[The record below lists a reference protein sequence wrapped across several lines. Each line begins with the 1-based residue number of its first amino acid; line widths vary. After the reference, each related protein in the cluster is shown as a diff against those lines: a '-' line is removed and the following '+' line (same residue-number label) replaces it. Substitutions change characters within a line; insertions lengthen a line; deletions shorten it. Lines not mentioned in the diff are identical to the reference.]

1 MPTATHIFRTRRRIR
16 ERRAARSSGA
26 IVACIIA
33 ATLLIGLL
41 ILISALLFADLS
53 AGLPPLESI
62 ELAFGPAGE
71 EGFQPT
77 RIFDRSGEIVLL
89 EVLHPA
95 ASERRWV
102 HLSPAYEDVVPQHV
116 IDATLAA
123 VDTTFLSNPGYD
135 PQSVFQAFLDK
146 FFRRSSAEYHET
158 IAQDL
163 IEAQLLP
170 FEDHQRTAADR
181 YLRSALLAAG
191 ISQRYTKDQIL
202 EWYLNSAAYGHLTYG
217 IDAAALVYFGKHARD
232 LTLAESAML
241 AAVAV
246 NPEINPVDTPIE
258 ARKNQRQVLVTML
271 EMGVIGRSGYERGLS
286 RRLSLESVADDLS
299 SPAVDFTL
307 FVLDRLKEIAGL
319 NAANR
324 SGLRV
329 ISTLDYDLHL
339 QSKCAYETHAQRL
352 KGAEVGV
359 VQPAH
364 DGTACIAAGLLPTLR
379 PGDVGFD
386 HNLSDVAVVI
396 LDPTSGEILSLHGP
410 ALSPRSTG
418 SAFTPFIYLTAF
430 SQGYSPATMV
440 LDVPLEDA
448 SILGGLDITLENDDG
463 IFHGPVR
470 IRTALANS
478 YNAAAARNLSLV
490 GVENVLRIATSMGID
505 SLNVSTV
512 DYEAAMA
519 LGMVEANLLDMT
531 YAYSVMANQGRM
543 SGVSSAASGGPGSRS
558 LDPVAILRVE
568 DREGRSM
575 YNAEFEE
582 RPVLSPQLAFLMT
595 DVMSD
600 ESARWGS
607 FGQSNSLEIGK
618 PAGVK
623 TGVSSANQINWTV
636 GFTPSQAVG
645 VWVGSAEDEEMQ
657 GVNALNGATPI
668 WHAIIRYAT
677 RDASQAGWVLP
688 LGMQYLEVCDPS
700 GLLPTEYCPLVV
712 REVFMNGGEPT
723 SYDNLYKPFL
733 VNIETEKLA
742 TLLTP
747 LEVVEERVY
756 MIPPPGAAVWAV
768 EVGIEQPP
776 REYDTLY
783 EVPIADAQVNIL
795 SPTPFERLR
804 GETTVVGT
812 ANPDQFATYRLQY
825 GHGLNPVDWFQIG
838 GERTIPVEQGRLG
851 VWDTAGLNGLYT
863 LRLLVVD
870 EEGRIGSAA
879 VHVTIDNQPPHLEI
893 LSPQPGHVLKM
904 ADSREIIIEAEVRD
918 EMGVESVAFFV
929 NGEAVESVS
938 LPPYSI
944 RWEYGGV
951 GTYTIFVRAY
961 DAAGNETESEEIV
974 VQVVR

>member
-1 MPTATHIFRTRRRIR
+1 MHIIRTRRRIR

-26 IVACIIA
+26 IVAFIIT
-33 ATLLIGLL
+33 ATLLIGSL
-41 ILISALLFADLS
+41 ILISAVLFADLS
-53 AGLPPLESI
+53 AGLPPLVSI
-62 ELAFGPAGE
+62 EQTFGPVGE
-71 EGFQPT
+71 EAFRPT

-89 EVLHPA
+89 EVLHPRV
-95 ASERRWV
+95 SERRWV

-135 PQSVFQAFLDK
+135 PQSVLQAFLDK
-146 FFRRSSAEYHET
+146 FFGRNSTKYHET
-158 IAQDL
+158 IAQRL

-170 FEDHQRTAADR
+170 FEDRKRTAADR
-181 YLRSALLAAG
+181 YLRSALMAAG

-217 IDAAALVYFGKHARD
+217 IDAAAQVYFGKHARD

-246 NPEINPVDTPIE
+246 NPEANPADSPTE
-258 ARKNQRQVLVTML
+258 AKKNQRQVLKTML
-271 EMGVIGRSGYERGLS
+271 EMGMIGRSGYDRALS
-286 RRLSLESVADDLS
+286 RRLTLESVEDDLS
-299 SPAVDFTL
+299 SPAAEFTL
-307 FVLDRLKEIAGL
+307 FVLDRLKEVVGL

-324 SGLRV
+324 SGLQV

-339 QSKCAYETHAQRL
+339 QSKCAHETHTLRL
-352 KGAEVGV
+352 KGSEISV
-359 VQPAH
+359 VQPAD

-396 LDPTSGEILSLHGP
+396 LDPASGEILSLHGP
-410 ALSPRSTG
+410 ALTPRPTG
-418 SAFTPFIYLTAF
+418 SAFIPLIYLTAF

-440 LDVPLEDA
+440 LDVPLEDVLVL
-448 SILGGLDITLENDDG
+448 SGLDIALENDDG
-463 IFHGPVR
+463 IFHGPIR

-478 YNAAAARNLSLV
+478 YNAAAAQNLSLV
-490 GVENVLRIATSMGID
+490 GVDNVLRIATSMGIN
-505 SLNVSTV
+505 SLEVSTT
-512 DYEAAMA
+512 DYEAAIA
-519 LGMVEANLLDMT
+519 LGMVKASLLDMT

-543 SGVSSAASGGPGSRS
+543 SGVAFAESEGPGSRS
-558 LDPVAILRVE
+558 LDPVAILRIE
-568 DREGRSM
+568 DQEGRSL
-575 YNAEFEE
+575 YDVEFEE

-600 ESARWGS
+600 ESARWRS
-607 FGQSNSLEIGK
+607 FGQSNSLEIGR

-623 TGVSSANQINWTV
+623 TGTSLSHQINWTI

-645 VWVGSAEDEEMQ
+645 VWVGSEEDEEMQ

-668 WHAIIRYAT
+668 WHAVIRYVT
-677 RDASQAGWVLP
+677 RDTSQAGWVLP
-688 LGMQYLEVCDPS
+688 PGMQYLEVCDPS

-712 REVFMNGGEPT
+712 RELFMNGGEPT

-733 VNIETEKLA
+733 VNTETEKLA

-756 MIPPPGAAVWAV
+756 MIPPPGAAAWAV
-768 EVGIEQPP
+768 EAGIEQPP
-776 REYDTLY
+776 REYDTLF
-783 EVPIADAQVNIL
+783 EVPVPDAQVSIL
-795 SPTPFERLR
+795 SPTPFETLR
-804 GETTVVGT
+804 GEVIVKGT

-825 GHGLNPVDWFQIG
+825 GHGLNPVNWFQIG
-838 GERTIPVEQGRLG
+838 SERKIPVEQGRLG
-851 VWDTAGLNGLYT
+851 VWDTSSLNGLYT
-863 LRLLVVD
+863 LQLLVVD
-870 EEGRIGSAA
+870 DEGRIESAA
-879 VHVTIDNQPPHLEI
+879 VHITIDNQPPHLQI
-893 LSPQPGHVLKM
+893 LSPQPGQVLNM
-904 ADSREIIIEAEVRD
+904 SDSREIVIEVEVRD

-929 NGEAVESVS
+929 NGEEVESVS

-951 GTYTIFVRAY
+951 GAYTILVRAY